1 MKLNEI
7 LRAQI
12 FEIIRNQIKD
22 NDPPETKITYNRL
35 KTLGYSDFETNQ
47 LIGQCV
53 AVELF
58 QVMKFKEPFD
68 EMRYIS
74 NLKNLPKEPFE
85 YF

>member
-1 MKLNEI
+1 MKINEI
-7 LRAQI
+7 LREQI

-35 KTLGYSDFETNQ
+35 KTKGYSDFETNQ

-58 QVMKFKEPFD
+58 KVMKFKEQFD
-68 EMRYIS
+68 EIRYIT
-74 NLKNLPKEPFE
+74 NLKILPKEPFE
-85 YF
+85 

>member
-1 MKLNEI
+1 MKENEI
-7 LRAQI
+7 LREQI
-12 FEIIRNQIKD
+12 FEIVRNQIKD

-68 EMRYIS
+68 EKRYIK

-85 YF
+85 